1 VPEGDYADADYEE
14 GEWVAN
20 AETGEMEWHAADG
33 SVMTQDQWNAQ
44 AAGDAPVTDAAE
56 AETVEATDAPVE
68 VPATQ
73 GAGDN
78 AGE

>member
-1 VPEGDYADADYEE
+1 
-14 GEWVAN
+14 
-20 AETGEMEWHAADG
+20 MEWHAADG

-44 AAGDAPVTDAAE
+44 AAGDAPVPDAAE
-56 AETVEATDAPVE
+56 AETVEATDDSAE